1 MPRACLGLRS
11 PDEVYHVTVMPCYD
25 KNLEASRSDFITS
38 STRRKMSTAFLLQ
51 VNCCYLPKNTESSSP
66 FLSPTKIFLHPPSPP
81 PPPVLPFPSSG
92 SSQPPGSSA
101 GSYLHSLILT
111 VACTY
116 RHPLAL
122 GSKIISSAD
131 YAEHTLTRR
140 ILRLFRLPRHDVLC
154 SPESSERHSAVGRT
168 AGAGRG
174 WCCGTPGR
182 WPAQRQDWGRS
193 RRWWWYSV
201 RLCQS
206 DGVSRGLRWRWQAA
220 ARAGEK

>member
-1 MPRACLGLRS
+1 
-11 PDEVYHVTVMPCYD
+11 MPCYD
-25 KNLEASRSDFITS
+25 KKLKASRSDYYNEQYA
-38 STRRKMSTAFLLQ
+38 TRDVDCVLNTGELLLLAQ
-51 VNCCYLPKNTESSSP
+51 EHGIELSLLVLDEDISP
-66 FLSPTKIFLHPPSPP
+66 SPSPP

-122 GSKIISSAD
+122 ESKIISSAD

-206 DGVSRGLRWRWQAA
+206 DGVSRGLRWRWRAA